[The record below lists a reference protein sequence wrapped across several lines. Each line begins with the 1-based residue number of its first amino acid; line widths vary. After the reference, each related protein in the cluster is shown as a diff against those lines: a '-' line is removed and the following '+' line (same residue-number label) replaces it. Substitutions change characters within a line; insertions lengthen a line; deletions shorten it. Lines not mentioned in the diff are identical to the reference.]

1 MTKVDFTMADLE
13 QFKLPYEEGTPV
25 TDELSKKV
33 MRIYHHFHERFL
45 PLENEA
51 RSDEH
56 LSYALF
62 SFDTALEAFSI
73 VAKNM
78 VRSGKTNGS
87 DITGVYYEYQD
98 NYTSFR
104 HLLYRRETE

>member
-1 MTKVDFTMADLE
+1 MTSVDFNVVDLE
-13 QFKLPYEEGTPV
+13 QFKLPYEEGMTV

-33 MRIYHHFHERFL
+33 ERIYHHFHEMFL
-45 PLENEA
+45 SLEKDTRA
-51 RSDEH
+51 DEH

-62 SFDTALEAFSI
+62 TFDTALEAFSI

-78 VRSGKTNGS
+78 VRSGNTNGA
-87 DITGVYYEYQD
+87 DITGAYYEYID